1 MKGPRRPRSRQVGA
15 QPSTA
20 AHPGWRLAAVPC
32 PDIEKEQ
39 RVTQTGD
46 TDPQAASGT
55 EGAEAEPAQVAPDD
69 GVHAHPES
77 LSADLLRTGAEHPV
91 DPEDLAMAMGH
102 DPTPAAVERARRLLA
117 EKGAA
122 AVESV
127 VP

>member
-1 MKGPRRPRSRQVGA
+1 MDRNALDMSAVDQDRRIA
-15 QPSTA
+15 Q
-20 AHPGWRLAAVPC
+20 R
-32 PDIEKEQ
+32 EQ
-39 RVTQTGD
+39 PVTQTGD
-46 TDPQAASGT
+46 SQPMAGGDDVADSV
-55 EGAEAEPAQVAPDD
+55 PAQAQPDD

-77 LSADLLRTGAEHPV
+77 LPAALLRTGAEHPV

-102 DPTPAAVERARRLLA
+102 DPTPEAVERAGKLLA